1 VITVEE
7 YRALPE
13 KPGCYV
19 ELHHGELVEVP
30 IPKFGHWR
38 LMNDLVD
45 LLKPLAGELGLVGY
59 QFPFRAV
66 PEYDLRAARVAF
78 LSRARWKACD
88 PDDNLHGAPE
98 IVVELVSEQ
107 YKAMDLNEKE
117 ELCLQNGCL
126 EFWAIYQMRRTV
138 TITNREF
145 VSVRYSEGDQIPL
158 ALFGNATLS
167 VDAIFETSE

>member
-1 VITVEE
+1 MITVEE

-66 PEYDLRAARVAF
+66 PEYDLRAAGVAF

-107 YKAMDLNEKE
+107 HKAMDLNEKE

-126 EFWAIYQMRRTV
+126 EFWIVDPKRRTV
-138 TITNREF
+138 KVTTRLSVTIK
-145 VSVRYSEGDQIPL
+145 YSEGDQIPL
-158 ALFGNATLS
+158 PILGNATLS
-167 VDAIFETSE
+167 VAEIFETPK